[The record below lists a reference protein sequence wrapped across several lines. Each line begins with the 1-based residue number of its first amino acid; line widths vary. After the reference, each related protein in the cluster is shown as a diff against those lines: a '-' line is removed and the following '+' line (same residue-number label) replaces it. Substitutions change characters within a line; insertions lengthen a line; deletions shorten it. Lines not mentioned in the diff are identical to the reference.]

1 MEKLTITEA
10 RNRFMKLPDETPGN
24 QIIAVTRRNKE
35 VMAVMS
41 WELYEGLLETI
52 EILADPELMKSI
64 KTGIKEI
71 KSGKTDRIETLKDE
85 PIKQGKMLVQKLAG
99 LRSIHVAGRY
109 RVIYKID
116 EDSSAVWVLAA
127 GIRKEGDQK
136 DIYRIAKKLLKL
148 GLLNYET

>member
-35 VMAVMS
+35 VMVVMS

-71 KSGKTDRIETLKDE
+71 KSGKTYTIEE
-85 PIKQGKMLVQKLAG
+85 S
-99 LRSIHVAGRY
+99 RER
-109 RVIYKID
+109 
-116 EDSSAVWVLAA
+116 
-127 GIRKEGDQK
+127 
-136 DIYRIAKKLLKL
+136 L
-148 GLLNYET
+148 GL